1 MGEIYVVD
9 FSGHAHEWKVS
20 TGARGRIGGGSD
32 VAMTWREDGK
42 ELLYT
47 SDDGREMAVPVTT
60 SSEFQAG
67 TPSELFRIP
76 AGGQV
81 EAARDGERFLLNA
94 PVYSGEPTPL
104 TMVLHWSPAQPAN

>member
-1 MGEIYVVD
+1 MD
-9 FSGHAHEWKVS
+9 FPGHGHEWKVS
-20 TGARGRIGGGSD
+20 SGAGGRIGGGSD
-32 VAMTWREDGK
+32 VAMTWRADGR

-67 TPSELFRIP
+67 VPSELFRVP

-94 PVYSGEPTPL
+94 PVDSGEPTPL
-104 TMVLHWSPAQPAN
+104 TMVLHWSPGPAN